1 MVPGVANAARRLILG
16 GLSMPF
22 LNDMLDSVERKNA
35 DSEAMAAESQEP
47 RASAEKLAEP
57 GITTRYRF
65 DIGSVMEVVRH
76 EVRGQA
82 QALDAIENMLKV
94 VRADIADPRRPPF
107 TALFLGPTGVGK
119 TETIRALARG
129 LHGDADAYC
138 RVDMN
143 TLSQEHYAAALTG
156 APPGYVGA
164 KEGNTI
170 LDQELI
176 EGTLGKPGIVLFDE
190 IEKASPQVVQAL
202 LNVFDNGQ
210 LTVASGERTYSFR
223 NTLVFMTS
231 NLGAREIQK
240 HERPS
245 GWQALWP
252 RTRTGRKKRLDAKL
266 QEKLNSHFSPEFVNR
281 IDNVTVFNWI
291 ESEIVEELV
300 GLEIERLNRRL
311 RKHNCHLELTEEVV
325 RYLATHG
332 FDRQYGARALRR
344 TIRSEVEVPFAE
356 HLLTQFTPGRDSW
369 KSKTIFTMLF
379 QKNKIIFEQE
389 VSNIN

>member
-1 MVPGVANAARRLILG
+1 
-16 GLSMPF
+16 MPF
-22 LNDMLDSVERKNA
+22 LNDMLDSVERKNT
-35 DSEAMAAESQEP
+35 DSQAMATENQKPVSPDEP
-47 RASAEKLAEP
+47 SPQP

-65 DIGSVMEVVRH
+65 DINEIMKTVRH
-76 EVRGQA
+76 EVRGQS
-82 QALDAIENMLKV
+82 QALDAIESMLKV

-119 TETIRALARG
+119 TETVRALARG

-164 KEGNTI
+164 KEGKTI
-170 LDQELI
+170 LDQEVI

-190 IEKASPQVVQAL
+190 IEKASPQVAQAL

-231 NLGAREIQK
+231 NLGAREIQN
-240 HERPS
+240 HEAPS
-245 GWQALWP
+245 GWRAFWP
-252 RTRTGRKKRLDAKL
+252 GSSRTRKQKLNAVLRKK
-266 QEKLNSHFSPEFVNR
+266 LNDHFSPEFINR
-281 IDNVTVFNWI
+281 IDNITVFNWI
-291 ESEIVEELV
+291 EKELV
-300 GLEIERLNRRL
+300 KELITLEIERLNRRL
-311 RKHNCHLELTEEVV
+311 IKHDCRLELSEDVAF
-325 RYLATHG
+325 YLATKG

-356 HLLTQFTPGRDSW
+356 HLLTEYVPEPDSW
-369 KSKTIFTMLF
+369 KSVTTFIMRYIDRKTV
-379 QKNKIIFEQE
+379 FEKE
-389 VSNIN
+389 IKSTD

>member
-1 MVPGVANAARRLILG
+1 
-16 GLSMPF
+16 MPF
-22 LNDMLDSVERKNA
+22 LNDMLDSVERKNI
-35 DSEAMAAESQEP
+35 DNQAMANENQGPQPQSESGPQ
-47 RASAEKLAEP
+47 L

-65 DIGSVMEVVRH
+65 DIDEVMRTVRH
-76 EVRGQA
+76 EVRGQS
-82 QALDAIENMLKV
+82 QALDAIESMLKV

-119 TETIRALARG
+119 TETVRALARG

-170 LDQELI
+170 LDQEVI
-176 EGTLGKPGIVLFDE
+176 EGTLSKPGIVLFDE
-190 IEKASPQVVQAL
+190 IEKASPQVAQAL

-231 NLGAREIQK
+231 NLGAREIQD
-240 HERPS
+240 HESPS
-245 GWQALWP
+245 GFRAFWRGSIKA
-252 RTRTGRKKRLDAKL
+252 RN
-266 QEKLNSHFSPEFVNR
+266 EKLNAILRKKLNNHFSPEFINR
-281 IDNVTVFNWI
+281 IDNITVFNWI
-291 ESEIVEELV
+291 EKELV
-300 GLEIERLNRRL
+300 RELITLEIERLNRRL
-311 RKHNCHLELTEEVV
+311 IKHDCQLKLTEDVAFH
-325 RYLATHG
+325 LANKG

-356 HLLTQFTPGRDSW
+356 HLLTQYAPEPDSW
-369 KSKTIFTMLF
+369 KSVTVFLMHFKNNKVVF
-379 QKNKIIFEQE
+379 QKSEAG
-389 VSNIN
+389 SDYL

>member
-1 MVPGVANAARRLILG
+1 
-16 GLSMPF
+16 MPF
-22 LNDMLDSVERKNA
+22 LNDMLDSVERKNI
-35 DSEAMAAESQEP
+35 DNQAMANENQGPQPQGESGPQV
-47 RASAEKLAEP
+47 
-57 GITTRYRF
+57 GITTRYCF
-65 DIGSVMEVVRH
+65 DIDEVMRTVRH
-76 EVRGQA
+76 EVRGQS
-82 QALDAIENMLKV
+82 QALDAIESMLKV

-119 TETIRALARG
+119 TETVRALARG

-170 LDQELI
+170 LDQEVI
-176 EGTLGKPGIVLFDE
+176 EGTLSKPGIVLFDE
-190 IEKASPQVVQAL
+190 IEKASPQVAQAL

-231 NLGAREIQK
+231 NLGAREIQD
-240 HERPS
+240 HETPS
-245 GWQALWP
+245 GLRAIWRGSIKARNQKLNAVL
-252 RTRTGRKKRLDAKL
+252 RKK
-266 QEKLNSHFSPEFVNR
+266 LNNHFSPEFINR
-281 IDNVTVFNWI
+281 IDNITVFNWI
-291 ESEIVEELV
+291 EKELV
-300 GLEIERLNRRL
+300 RELITLEIERLNRRL
-311 RKHNCHLELTEEVV
+311 IKHDCRLELTEDVASH
-325 RYLATHG
+325 LANKG

-356 HLLTQFTPGRDSW
+356 HLLTEYAPEPDSW
-369 KSKTIFTMLF
+369 KSVTIFLMKY
-379 QKNKIIFEQE
+379 KNKKVVFEKSE
-389 VSNIN
+389 AGYDYL

>member
-1 MVPGVANAARRLILG
+1 
-16 GLSMPF
+16 MPF
-22 LNDMLDSVERKNA
+22 LNDMLDSVERKNI
-35 DSEAMAAESQEP
+35 DNQAMANENQGPQSPSESSP
-47 RASAEKLAEP
+47 LL

-65 DIGSVMEVVRH
+65 DIKEVMRTVRH

-82 QALDAIENMLKV
+82 QALDAIESMLKV

-119 TETIRALARG
+119 TETVRALARG

-164 KEGNTI
+164 KEGKTI
-170 LDQELI
+170 LDQEVI
-176 EGTLGKPGIVLFDE
+176 EGTLSKPGIVLFDE

-231 NLGAREIQK
+231 NLGAREIQD
-240 HERPS
+240 HEAPS
-245 GWQALWP
+245 WLRAIWP
-252 RTRTGRKKRLDAKL
+252 GSIKARN
-266 QEKLNSHFSPEFVNR
+266 QKLNSILRKKLNNHFSPEFVNR

-291 ESEIVEELV
+291 EKELIKELIT
-300 GLEIERLNRRL
+300 LEIERLNRRL
-311 RKHNCHLELTEEVV
+311 IKHDCRLELSEEV
-325 RYLATHG
+325 YFHLSTKG

-344 TIRSEVEVPFAE
+344 TIRSKVEVPFAE
-356 HLLTQFTPGRDSW
+356 HLLNEYTPEPDSW
-369 KSKTIFTMLF
+369 KSVTIFTMRYI
-379 QKNKIIFEQE
+379 NKKAVFEKTE
-389 VSNIN
+389 SVSSH

>member
-1 MVPGVANAARRLILG
+1 
-16 GLSMPF
+16 MPF
-22 LNDMLDSVERKNA
+22 LNDMLDSVERKSTDNQ
-35 DSEAMAAESQEP
+35 AMAIENQGPQLTNGE
-47 RASAEKLAEP
+47 ETTP

-65 DIGSVMEVVRH
+65 DVATVMQAVRH
-76 EVRGQA
+76 EVRGQSE
-82 QALDAIENMLKV
+82 ALNAIESMLKV

-119 TETIRALARG
+119 TETVRALARG

-164 KEGNTI
+164 KEGKTI
-170 LDQELI
+170 LDQDVI

-190 IEKASPQVVQAL
+190 IEKASPQVAQAL

-231 NLGAREIQK
+231 NLGAREIQE
-240 HERPS
+240 HEKS
-245 GWQALWP
+245 VGWRAIL
-252 RTRTGRKKRLDAKL
+252 RGSAEARKKKL
-266 QEKLNSHFSPEFVNR
+266 KDTLRKKLNSHFSPEFVNR
-281 IDNVTVFNWI
+281 IDNITVFNWI
-291 ESEIVEELV
+291 EKELITELI

-311 RKHNCHLELTEEVV
+311 KKHDCRLELADDVVLYLSTE
-325 RYLATHG
+325 G
-332 FDRQYGARALRR
+332 FDREYGARALRR
-344 TIRSEVEVPFAE
+344 TIRTEVEVPFAE
-356 HLLTQFTPGRDSW
+356 FLLTEYTPEPDSW
-369 KSKTIFTMLF
+369 KSVTTFNMKYVNSKPVF
-379 QKNKIIFEQE
+379 KNISKN
-389 VSNIN
+389 SNELPAESKS

>member
-1 MVPGVANAARRLILG
+1 
-16 GLSMPF
+16 MPF
-22 LNDMLDSVERKNA
+22 LNDMLDSVERKNT
-35 DSEAMAAESQEP
+35 DNQAMANENQGPQSPSESGPQ
-47 RASAEKLAEP
+47 L

-65 DIGSVMEVVRH
+65 DIGEVMRTVRH
-76 EVRGQA
+76 EVRGQS

-119 TETIRALARG
+119 TETVRALARG

-164 KEGNTI
+164 KEGKTI
-170 LDQELI
+170 LDQEVI
-176 EGTLGKPGIVLFDE
+176 EGTLSKPGIVLFDE

-231 NLGAREIQK
+231 NLGAREIQD
-240 HERPS
+240 HEAPS
-245 GWQALWP
+245 GLRAIWP
-252 RTRTGRKKRLDAKL
+252 GSTKSRNQKLNAILRKK
-266 QEKLNSHFSPEFVNR
+266 LNNHFSPEFVNR
-281 IDNVTVFNWI
+281 IDNITVFNWI
-291 ESEIVEELV
+291 EKELV
-300 GLEIERLNRRL
+300 KDLIALEIERLNRRL
-311 RKHNCHLELTEEVV
+311 IKHDCRLELAEDVSFH
-325 RYLATHG
+325 LATKG

-356 HLLTQFTPGRDSW
+356 HLLTEYTPEPDSW
-369 KSKTIFTMLF
+369 KSVTTFTMRYI
-379 QKNKIIFEQE
+379 NRKIVFEKTE
-389 VSNIN
+389 AVPGHRLSEI